1 MLSLSKFEIA
11 ILLLLTVNLILT
23 LYTSRSAENYTRVK
37 PTTPPAK
44 PVLNSVKAPAPT
56 SARVSA

>member
-23 LYTSRSAENYTRVK
+23 LYTGRSAENYREK

-44 PVLNSVKAPAPT
+44 PVLNSEKAPVPT